1 MWCPLI
7 NKKTMNF
14 TNDIFRD
21 KSLNNLL
28 FDLEP
33 LKDIPGLCKLITDY
47 IDGDFDKILRSSTS
61 QGLYKILV
69 DNSFTCLTKSKREL
83 NFNDDSSD
91 GLVAIHVFIIGL
103 SAFNAFLQANITG
116 PYYGW
121 DKIFHQDKEVK
132 KKFLASLDVDGN
144 SIYQETPHVELFCL
158 ARLVFSKVFPCL
170 IEDTLVD
177 CKLMSLR
184 VNVFHQRLL
193 FSFSGRRLVD
203 SNLLQDT
210 IDKYLI
216 DLEEEILGSKSTFSI
231 EQKIQFSL
239 EKAQI
244 YIMQGIESKAKK
256 NIEMAK
262 EIAGFNYA
270 LSGALGK
277 RTKFQQ
283 TNISQLVVYAKSN
296 KNREKNVLEKSFV
309 KPHKDCEALPVMV
322 PQALE
327 LNNDTLLESILFAKG
342 VSEIPADALPSEL
355 VELQPDNQ
363 PQLDPLDQIIL
374 LTEATLKDK
383 FSPLD
388 QLRSEEILP
397 YATRVLNDKP
407 TNWQIYT
414 QALLVRSR
422 IEFHRS
428 RTIERSILQLQLI
441 VDQIVADTQ
450 ENSSSGT
457 ACEGI
462 PEIKVTTF
470 LPKAKP
476 SESAPVQER
485 LKYVFSMNALSKWEL
500 ETELAFAWSAAG
512 SFVSALNI
520 FKRLHL
526 WAEVALC
533 YHSVSQEEKARQI
546 IRRQLYFSKKGETMD
561 NYEIDDDKLADERW
575 EGEIRPNP
583 PHAPRLW
590 CILGDLDNDPS
601 CWERAWEISQYRYAR
616 AQRSLGEY
624 FIKLGNLGKAR
635 EAYYKASVVHRQNTD
650 TWSRLGDLDLKLG
663 HWESSIFAFQQCIML
678 DDTNAKTY
686 SNLGSALLAK
696 HAWLTSSQKASDNSN
711 CKEKLDFEKE
721 NETEEN
727 VSSSEQTQD
736 PIVLLRQALR
746 AYKRAANLAYSNW
759 KIWDNVLTISLRLS
773 PPSYPDLLLA
783 LRNIVRI
790 RAPSMGENSID
801 ADALRFLIDEV
812 IRQQH
817 TSNNNLSEASEA
829 SKGIY
834 TPPRGSLAFVT
845 LQFLREDITPL
856 LNTRTEIYELLEKI
870 DLYRNDYSGALE
882 NASKAWRSIMHDE
895 SWLQE
900 ASRWNAV
907 VESTIRIVD
916 ALQNYGPMPSVTAT
930 NTKDITKISDKSM
943 TNLIIEAAW
952 KQKAKRAIKSVLG
965 KAQDVWEES
974 DGWGMLQQ
982 KLDDLSHD

>member
-1 MWCPLI
+1 MTFP
-7 NKKTMNF
+7 NE
-14 TNDIFRD
+14 IFRD
-21 KSLNNLL
+21 KSLDNLL
-28 FDLEP
+28 FDLEA
-33 LKDIPGLCKLITDY
+33 LKDIPSLCELVTDY
-47 IDGDFDKILRSSTS
+47 IHGDFDRILRSSTS
-61 QGLYKILV
+61 QGLYNILA
-69 DNSFTCLTKSKREL
+69 DNSFTCLSNSKKEL
-83 NFNDDSSD
+83 NFHDDSSNE
-91 GLVAIHVFIIGL
+91 LVAIHVFITGL

-116 PYYGW
+116 PYYSW
-121 DKIFHQDKEVK
+121 DKIFPQDKEVK

-158 ARLVFSKVFPCL
+158 ARFVFSKFFPCF
-170 IEDTLVD
+170 IEDVLVD

-210 IDKYLI
+210 IDEYLI
-216 DLEEEILGSKSTFSI
+216 NLEEKILGSQSTFSI
-231 EQKIQFSL
+231 EQKVQFSL

-244 YIMQGIESKAKK
+244 YIIQGIESKARK
-256 NIEMAK
+256 NIDMAK

-283 TNISQLVVYAKSN
+283 TDISQLVVFAKSK
-296 KNREKNVLEKSFV
+296 KNREKNILEKSSV
-309 KPHKDCEALPVMV
+309 KPHEDREASPVMM

-327 LNNDTLLESILFAKG
+327 LNNDTLLESIQFAKG

-355 VELQPDNQ
+355 VELQPDDQ

-441 VDQIVADTQ
+441 VDQIAADTQ
-450 ENSSSGT
+450 ENSLSTT
-457 ACEGI
+457 ANEVI

-520 FKRLHL
+520 FKRLHM

-533 YHSVSQEEKARQI
+533 YHSVNQEDKARQI
-546 IRRQLYFSKKGETMD
+546 VRRQLYFSKKGEIMD
-561 NYEIDDDKLADERW
+561 KYEIDDDMLADEGW
-575 EGEIRPNP
+575 EGEVRPNP

-590 CILGDLDNDPS
+590 CILGDLNDDPS
-601 CWERAWEISQYRYAR
+601 CWERAWEISRYRYPR

-624 FIKLGNLGKAR
+624 FIKLGKLGKAR
-635 EAYYKASVVHRQNTD
+635 EAYYKASVVHRQNAD

-663 HWESSIFAFQQCIML
+663 NWEGSIYAFQQCIML

-686 SNLGSALLAK
+686 SNLGSTLLAK
-696 HAWLTSSQKASDNSN
+696 HAWLTSSQKDADTSN
-711 CKEKLDFEKE
+711 FKDKLGFQNE
-721 NETEEN
+721 NDKEEN
-727 VSSSEQTQD
+727 MSSSEQTQD
-736 PIVLLRQALR
+736 PTVFLRQALR
-746 AYKRAANLAYSNW
+746 AYKRAANLAYTNW

-783 LRNIVRI
+783 LRNIIRI
-790 RAPSMGENSID
+790 RAPSIGENSID
-801 ADALRFLIDEV
+801 ADALRFLINEV

-817 TSNNNLSEASEA
+817 VSNNNLSEASEA

-856 LNTRTEIYELLEKI
+856 LTTRTDIYELLEKI
-870 DLYRNDYSGALE
+870 DLYRNDYFGALE
-882 NASKAWRSIMHDE
+882 NATKAWRSIIHDK

-900 ASRWNAV
+900 VSRWNSV

-916 ALQNYGPMPSVTAT
+916 ALQNYGPMPSVTT
-930 NTKDITKISDKSM
+930 TTKDITNNSGKSI
-943 TNLIIEAAW
+943 TYSTVESAW
-952 KQKAKRAIKSVLG
+952 KQKAKKAIKSVLG
-965 KAQDVWEES
+965 KAQDVWEDS
-974 DGWGMLQQ
+974 DGWGILQQ

>member
-1 MWCPLI
+1 MTFP
-7 NKKTMNF
+7 NE
-14 TNDIFRD
+14 IFRD

-28 FDLEP
+28 FDLEA
-33 LKDIPGLCKLITDY
+33 LKDIPGLCELVTDY
-47 IDGDFDKILRSSTS
+47 IHGDFDRILRSSTS
-61 QGLYKILV
+61 QGLYNILV
-69 DNSFTCLTKSKREL
+69 DNSFTCLSNSKKEL
-83 NFNDDSSD
+83 NFHDDSSD
-91 GLVAIHVFIIGL
+91 KLVAIHVFITGL

-121 DKIFHQDKEVK
+121 DKIFPQDNEVK
-132 KKFLASLDVDGN
+132 KKILASLDVDGN

-158 ARLVFSKVFPCL
+158 ARLVFSKIFPCF
-170 IEDTLVD
+170 IEDVLVD

-203 SNLLQDT
+203 SNLLQDI
-210 IDKYLI
+210 IDEYLI
-216 DLEEEILGSKSTFSI
+216 NLEEEILGSQSTFSI
-231 EQKIQFSL
+231 EQKVQFSL

-244 YIMQGIESKAKK
+244 YIMQGIESKARK
-256 NIEMAK
+256 NIDMAK

-283 TNISQLVVYAKSN
+283 TDISQLVVFAKSK
-296 KNREKNVLEKSFV
+296 KNREKNILEKSSV
-309 KPHKDCEALPVMV
+309 KSHEEQEASPVVM

-327 LNNDTLLESILFAKG
+327 LNNDTLLESIQFAKG
-342 VSEIPADALPSEL
+342 VSETPANALPSEL
-355 VELQPDNQ
+355 VELQPDDQ

-397 YATRVLNDKP
+397 YATRVLNDKS

-441 VDQIVADTQ
+441 VDQIAADTQ
-450 ENSSSGT
+450 ENSLFTT
-457 ACEGI
+457 ASEGI

-470 LPKAKP
+470 LPKTKP

-485 LKYVFSMNALSKWEL
+485 LKYIFSMNALSKWEL

-512 SFVSALNI
+512 SFISALNI
-520 FKRLHL
+520 FKRLHM

-533 YHSVSQEEKARQI
+533 YHSVNQEDKARQI
-546 IRRQLYFSKKGETMD
+546 VRRQLYFSKKGEIMD
-561 NYEIDDDKLADERW
+561 KYEIDDDELADEGW

-583 PHAPRLW
+583 LHAPRLW

-601 CWERAWEISQYRYAR
+601 CWERAWEISQYRYPR

-624 FIKLGNLGKAR
+624 FIKLGKLGKAR
-635 EAYYKASVVHRQNTD
+635 EAYYKASVVHRQNAD

-663 HWESSIFAFQQCIML
+663 NWEGSIYAFQQCIML

-686 SNLGSALLAK
+686 SNLGSTLLAK
-696 HAWLTSSQKASDNSN
+696 HAWLTGSQKAADTSNFKDNLGFQN
-711 CKEKLDFEKE
+711 E
-721 NETEEN
+721 NDKEEN
-727 VSSSEQTQD
+727 ISSSEQTQD
-736 PIVLLRQALR
+736 PIVFLRQALR
-746 AYKRAANLAYSNW
+746 AYKRAANLAYTNW

-783 LRNIVRI
+783 LRNIIRI
-790 RAPSMGENSID
+790 RAPSIGENSID
-801 ADALRFLIDEV
+801 ADALRFLINEV

-817 TSNNNLSEASEA
+817 VSNNNLSEASEV

-856 LNTRTEIYELLEKI
+856 LTTRTEIYELLEKI

-882 NASKAWRSIMHDE
+882 NATKAWRSIIHDE

-900 ASRWNAV
+900 VSRWNAV

-916 ALQNYGPMPSVTAT
+916 ALQNYGPMPSVTT
-930 NTKDITKISDKSM
+930 TKDITNNSGKSI
-943 TNLIIEAAW
+943 TYLTVEAAW
-952 KQKAKRAIKSVLG
+952 KQKAKKAIKSVLG
-965 KAQDVWEES
+965 KAQDVWEDS
-974 DGWGMLQQ
+974 DGWGILQQ